1 MTTIDKLNAG
11 DYCRIISYSDD
22 SIASKLISMGV
33 FPNAEGFLLD
43 TNHKK
48 HTFFLIVGSLKLGL
62 LYNEAAS
69 IIVHKIENNGE

>member
-1 MTTIDKLNAG
+1 MTTLDKLNAG

-48 HTFFLIVGSLKLGL
+48 HTFF
-62 LYNEAAS
+62 
-69 IIVHKIENNGE
+69 